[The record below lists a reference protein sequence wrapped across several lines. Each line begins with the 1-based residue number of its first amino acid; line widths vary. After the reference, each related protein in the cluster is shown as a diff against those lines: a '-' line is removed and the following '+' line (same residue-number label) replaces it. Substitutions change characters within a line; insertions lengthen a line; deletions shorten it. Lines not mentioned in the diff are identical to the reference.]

1 MGSKASTL
9 DNTPTR
15 PSCKCPPTFNSGDV
29 DVCREPAANATLLHH
44 RRASDSMLEIKPYRH
59 GESKHASDG
68 CASSLVGSPMRSLGT
83 SEEMG
88 AVPAVHRP
96 RLAIVGERSDAA
108 QAAIFKAQAN
118 LNLLAQPGSRARRK
132 SSVSS

>member
-9 DNTPTR
+9 VKKPTHPLR
-15 PSCKCPPTFNSGDV
+15 KCPPTFNADDS

-68 CASSLVGSPMRSLGT
+68 RASSLAGSPTRSRRT

-96 RLAIVGERSDAA
+96 RLEIVGERSDATR
-108 QAAIFKAQAN
+108 AAIFKAQAN
-118 LNLLAQPGSRARRK
+118 LNVLAQPGSRARRK
-132 SSVSS
+132 SSM